1 MSWLKLNECIAE
13 LIIRNQF
20 KDSNITFSKLL
31 GNKIDYLEKEVFRA
45 GKKNLIIL
53 PKTKHVKQ

>member
-45 GKKNLIIL
+45 GENICKRHIW
-53 PKTKHVKQ
+53 